1 MCRHARRGAEQL
13 CSTAMTEPLERVPQW
28 AEALVR
34 LLDDGFRIPGTQLR
48 IGADALLGALLPVG
62 GDALGA
68 LGTLSLF
75 GLAAQQRVPRVVLAR
90 MALNVAIDALVGS
103 VPVLGDVFD
112 LFWKANRKNLALI
125 ERSAQTQR
133 RGGSVSWRDRLF
145 LVIVLLLVCC
155 ALALPMVVF
164 GLLLHALFASQ

>member
-1 MCRHARRGAEQL
+1 MRQRAPRSVEQL
-13 CSTAMTEPLERVPQW
+13 CSLAMGETGERVPHW

-68 LGTLSLF
+68 VGTLALF
-75 GLAAQQRVPRVVLAR
+75 WLAAQQRVPRVVLAR
-90 MALNVAIDALVGS
+90 MAFNVAIDALVGS

-112 LFWKANRKNLALI
+112 MVWKANRKNLVLI
-125 ERSAQTQR
+125 ERSAQTR
-133 RGGSVSWRDRLF
+133 RLGGSVSWRDRLF
-145 LVIVLLLVCC
+145 LVVVLLLVCC

-164 GLLLHALFASQ
+164 GLLLHALFASP